1 MPFITNTTKPTKKQ
15 LEKFRQ
21 LKPYYP
27 QPHPMQHKIDEF
39 RSVPSLVT
47 GRKP

>member
-1 MPFITNTTKPTKKQ
+1 MPSTKKI
-15 LEKFRQ
+15 LPNYAT

-27 QPHPMQHKIDEF
+27 KPHPMQYRIDEF
-39 RSVPSLVT
+39 RSVPSLIT